1 MNLSVF
7 SIPREKSTRGAGPQ
21 KEVDVLAHPPPGR
34 WRWQWRCVL
43 FRGFGQPLS
52 RRARPASWGQLPPPL
67 PLSFLVFG
75 LWLLFL
81 PICAAGFCARVPF
94 VSSTSPASSVEV
106 DVGRLLRSLLRC
118 RLPSSAAC
126 STVPSQVGGQR
137 RHMRV
142 MALLMLRFLLR
153 CLSFGPPR
161 FVPLLAL
168 LLSL

>member
-1 MNLSVF
+1 MSV
-7 SIPREKSTRGAGPQ
+7 PK
-21 KEVDVLAHPPPGR
+21 KEVDFLAHPPLQAQALAVALR
-34 WRWQWRCVL
+34 F

-118 RLPSSAAC
+118 CLPSSDAC

-137 RHMRV
+137 RHKRV

-153 CLSFGPPR
+153 CLSFGPPLPGSIRCVEFLR
-161 FVPLLAL
+161 FIDLGFAMGQVE
-168 LLSL
+168 

>member
-1 MNLSVF
+1 MSAS
-7 SIPREKSTRGAGPQ
+7 SIPREKSTRGARPQ
-21 KEVDVLAHPPPGR
+21 QELGVLARPPPR
-34 WRWQWRCVL
+34 ALAVAVALRF

-106 DVGRLLRSLLRC
+106 GVGRLLRSLLRC

-137 RHMRV
+137 LRMRV
-142 MALLMLRFLLR
+142 MALLTLRFLLR